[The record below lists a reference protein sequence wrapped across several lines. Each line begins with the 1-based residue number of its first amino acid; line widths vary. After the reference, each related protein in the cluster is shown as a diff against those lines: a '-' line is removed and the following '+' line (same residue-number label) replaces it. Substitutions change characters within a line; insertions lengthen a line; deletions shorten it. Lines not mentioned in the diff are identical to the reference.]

1 MKKYLFAAVTISLL
15 LSGTALNAEK
25 VKGEKT
31 ILDYY
36 LMVPD
41 SYFQCET
48 DVPLSSKNKLALIK
62 KKNLKKGYIQAKTS
76 DGGLPMELALFTD
89 DYMGIKVLAVNVR
102 CQSGCM
108 CRRLDF
114 FFISDGKLLKKEEGF
129 IFPKIEE
136 IEKAAGV
143 NEGYEFILSE
153 DGSGIKVTGEENGKT
168 LLMIGWSGG
177 TFYIR

>member
-1 MKKYLFAAVTISLL
+1 MKKNIFAAGVISLII
-15 LSGTALNAEK
+15 SCPAIYAEK
-25 VKGEKT
+25 AKTEKT

-36 LMVPD
+36 FLIPD

-48 DVPLSSKNKLALIK
+48 DVPLSSKGKLALIRK
-62 KKNLKKGYIQAKTS
+62 KDLKKGYIQAKTS
-76 DGGLPMELALFTD
+76 DGGLPVELALFTD
-89 DYMGIKVLAVNVR
+89 DYMGIRVLAVNIR

-114 FFISDGKLLKKEEGF
+114 FFISEGKLLKKEEGF

-143 NEGYEFILSE
+143 TEGYEFILSE
-153 DGSGIKVTGEENGKT
+153 DGSGVKVANEENGKV
-168 LLMIGWSGG
+168 LLLINWSGG
-177 TFYIR
+177 TFNIK